1 MISGLDIYR
10 SANVLPEAPRQGWS
24 PERET
29 LELAAAGAAQ
39 VLGVDHGVTKAL
51 AKASITM
58 DKADLWQARLEV
70 KTLRRD
76 QREAIAEVGE
86 G

>member
-1 MISGLDIYR
+1 M
-10 SANVLPEAPRQGWS
+10 
-24 PERET
+24 
-29 LELAAAGAAQ
+29 
-39 VLGVDHGVTKAL
+39 LGQEHGVTKAL

-58 DKADLWQARLEV
+58 AKVDLWRARLAV

-76 QREAIAEVGE
+76 QREAIAAAGE

>member
-1 MISGLDIYR
+1 MGSRLPHRLSQEIS
-10 SANVLPEAPRQGWS
+10 EALGDLYAP
-24 PERET
+24 

-39 VLGVDHGVTKAL
+39 VLGLEHGVTKAL
-51 AKASITM
+51 AKAAVTM
-58 DKADLWQARLEV
+58 DRVALWHARLAV

-86 G
+86 